1 MEQKMME
8 DVTVLPGAVV
18 CGDVTIGAGSGVWFG
33 AVVRADE
40 AAIAVGEDTNI
51 QDGAVLHV
59 SEGYPL
65 TVGSGVTVGHGA
77 IVHGCTIGDNTLI
90 GMGAIV
96 LDGAVVGRDCIIG
109 AGSLVSGKTVIPDG
123 WMAYGNPAK
132 AVRPLRPEEIEGNRH
147 SAAEYK
153 KRRELYRS

>member
-33 AVVRADE
+33 AVVRGDE
-40 AAIAVGEDTNI
+40 AAIAVGKDTNI

-59 SEGYPL
+59 SEGHPL

-77 IVHGCTIGDNTLI
+77 VVHGCTVGDNTLI

-96 LDGAVVGRDCIIG
+96 LDGAVVGRDCIVG
-109 AGSLVSGKTVIPDG
+109 AGAL
-123 WMAYGNPAK
+123 
-132 AVRPLRPEEIEGNRH
+132 EIGRAH
-147 SAAEYK
+147 V
-153 KRRELYRS
+153 